1 MLWSMILEKKG
12 FKMRLLME
20 STPDIMLDYRIG
32 RIIHTTYALG
42 NTSIKLLD
50 DKGTIAFRGD
60 VYDWDCHSGSLG
72 RNALICM
79 ERLRAGLGNNH
90 GFNISIYGTAKIN
103 QSWPY

>member
-1 MLWSMILEKKG
+1 
-12 FKMRLLME
+12 
-20 STPDIMLDYRIG
+20 MLDYRIG

-60 VYDWDCHSGSLG
+60 VYDWDYHSGSLG

-79 ERLRAGLGNNH
+79 ERLRAGLGNNQ